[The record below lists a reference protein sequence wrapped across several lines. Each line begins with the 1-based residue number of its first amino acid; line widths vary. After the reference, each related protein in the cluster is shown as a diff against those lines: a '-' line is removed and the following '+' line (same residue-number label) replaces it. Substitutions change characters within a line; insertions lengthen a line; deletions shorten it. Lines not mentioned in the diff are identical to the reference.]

1 MRSFF
6 AGTITALLF
15 VPVALAGPPVTTNM
29 DPGLG
34 GSVCTEGSLMWVYP
48 NGAWVCRNG
57 QWVRL

>member
-15 VPVALAGPPVTTNM
+15 VPVALAAPPPVI

-34 GSVCTEGSLMWVYP
+34 GSQCVEGSLMWVYP
-48 NGAWVCRNG
+48 NGAWVCRGG